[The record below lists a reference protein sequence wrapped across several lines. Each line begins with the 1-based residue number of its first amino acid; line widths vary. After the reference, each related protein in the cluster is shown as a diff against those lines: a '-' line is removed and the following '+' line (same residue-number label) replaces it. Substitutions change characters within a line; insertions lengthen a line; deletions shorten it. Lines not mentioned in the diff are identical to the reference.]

1 MFFTALLVFVA
12 STAFGPMP
20 AFLSERFPTTIR
32 NSASGFVYNGGLI
45 IGSWSPLI
53 AIHLLSGASQ
63 HFIPYA
69 LAINIMIGS
78 TIIFVGSRLNPDTRD
93 VDLN

>member
-12 STAFGPMP
+12 STAFGPIP
-20 AFLSERFPTTIR
+20 AFLSERFPTAVR

-53 AIHLLSGASQ
+53 AIHRSGSGYKGRQ
-63 HFIPYA
+63 
-69 LAINIMIGS
+69 S
-78 TIIFVGSRLNPDTRD
+78 SIFLTTQGERTSKIFGG
-93 VDLN
+93 